1 MKKFF
6 NFLFSRIVVVGV
18 LLVLQVAAMAAVFMA
33 VNQYFTYFYIF
44 CDIAAVICTVW
55 LMNDDDRPPDYK
67 IVWVMFIL
75 AVPIFGIVMFL
86 LYGADKTT
94 IRRRR
99 KMKLFE
105 DKPRRFCEQN
115 EAIMARLYDEDRD
128 VYRICKYIA
137 DRAAYPVYDNT
148 GVTYFSLGEDKLS
161 RLKWELE
168 SARRYIFLEYF
179 IIEEGEV
186 WNGILDILKRKASQG
201 VDVRVLYDDFGCVSK
216 LPYRYFEKLE
226 KFGIKARAFSPFI
239 PVMTSRLNNRD
250 HRKICV
256 IDGHTAFTGGV
267 NLADEYANKVVR
279 FGHWKDTAVMLSGD
293 AAWSMTVMFL
303 TMWQYTAGGD
313 EDYERFRP
321 DEFELLDK
329 EQNDGFVQPYSDSPH
344 DTENVSENI
353 YMNIIERAKDYV
365 YITTPYLILDDAME
379 TSLKNAAKA
388 GVDVRIITPHIPD
401 KKLVFEATRASY
413 MPLMK
418 AGVKIYEYTP
428 GFVHAKM
435 FVSDDKL
442 ATVGTAN
449 LDYRSLF
456 LHFECGALMYG
467 SAAVSSVKADFL
479 ETFEKCH
486 RCSIAE
492 MKRRSPFGKALAFVM
507 KIIAPLL

>member
-303 TMWQYTAGGD
+303 TMWQYTAGG
-313 EDYERFRP
+313 E
-321 DEFELLDK
+321 K
-329 EQNDGFVQPYSDSPH
+329 DSAP
-344 DTENVSENI
+344 TNLNCLTRNRTTALFSRI
-353 YMNIIERAKDYV
+353 RTARTIRKTSAKT
-365 YITTPYLILDDAME
+365 YI
-379 TSLKNAAKA
+379 
-388 GVDVRIITPHIPD
+388 
-401 KKLVFEATRASY
+401 
-413 MPLMK
+413 
-418 AGVKIYEYTP
+418 
-428 GFVHAKM
+428 
-435 FVSDDKL
+435 
-442 ATVGTAN
+442 
-449 LDYRSLF
+449 
-456 LHFECGALMYG
+456 
-467 SAAVSSVKADFL
+467 
-479 ETFEKCH
+479 
-486 RCSIAE
+486 
-492 MKRRSPFGKALAFVM
+492 
-507 KIIAPLL
+507 

>member
-456 LHFECGALMYG
+456 LHFECGALMYR

-479 ETFEKCH
+479 EIFEKCH